1 MFSLFIQ
8 GIVLGLVVSITAGPA
23 FITIVQTSLQRG
35 FNMAFFTSLGVLLS
49 DAALIAICY
58 LGTSII
64 VDNPESKLYIGMIGG
79 IILIA
84 FGMWTF
90 SRKPE
95 ILLRRSPKYKTPTKR
110 PGPLTYLFKGF
121 FLNFLN
127 PFILLF
133 WFTAMSWVAS
143 RAEEGRLPIY
153 TVVFFSGTL
162 VTIFSLD
169 LLKSFV
175 GNKISSYLRPR
186 ILLWINRIVGIVL
199 VAFGVILIVRVSLEW
214 L

>member
-8 GIVLGLVVSITAGPA
+8 GIILGLVVSITAGPA

-35 FNMAFFTSLGVLLS
+35 FNMAFVTSLGVILS
-49 DAALIAICY
+49 DATLIMVCY

-64 VDNPESKLYIGMIGG
+64 VNNPESKLYIGMIGG

-90 SRKPE
+90 SRKPD
-95 ILLRRSPKYKTPTKR
+95 ILLRRSPKYKTPAKK
-110 PGPLTYLFKGF
+110 PGPLTYLLKGF

-143 RAEEGRLPIY
+143 RAQHEQLSVY

-162 VTIFSLD
+162 VTIFALD
-169 LLKSFV
+169 VLKSFI
-175 GNKISSYLRPR
+175 GNKISIYLRPR
-186 ILLWINRIVGIVL
+186 ILLWINRLVGIAL
-199 VAFGVILIVRVSLEW
+199 VAFGVVLIVRVSLEW